1 MSKTFS
7 TAALFIFLF
16 SFSTLAGTTP
26 DAVLKA
32 FKKKFPDAKEVN
44 WVRQNMVEYQA
55 AFTLG
60 GIKMRANFKQDGSWT
75 ETDTRI
81 EEKDLPAVVVESV
94 HKNKPGLA
102 MQRLLKIEYAD
113 GLTEYQ
119 IEILDIPYLYA
130 ADGKFIGVVD
140 DFGEW

>member
-1 MSKTFS
+1 MKTFS
-7 TAALFIFLF
+7 TSTLFISLF
-16 SFSTLAGTTP
+16 SIIALAGTTP

-32 FKKKFPDAKEVN
+32 FKKKFPDAKEVM
-44 WVRQNMVEYQA
+44 WVRENMVEYQA

-75 ETDTRI
+75 ETDTKVK
-81 EEKDLPAVVVESV
+81 ENDLPAEVVAAV
-94 HKNKPGLA
+94 HKNKPGQA

-113 GLTEYQ
+113 GRTEYQ